1 MKEDNNRETLDPLEE
16 VANTI
21 LSIMQEED
29 LTIGQSFKILQR
41 VEEKIRDKAH
51 LYKV

>member
-1 MKEDNNRETLDPLEE
+1 MNEESNRETLDPLED
-16 VANTI
+16 VVFTI

-41 VEEKIRDKAH
+41 IEEKIRDKAH